1 MKTRSFSSILLLI
14 SLAILVMVAAFVVVK
29 VSKPSIPPELIG
41 VLRPQVSLIRE
52 FQLTDQHGEKFDN
65 QSLNGKWSFV
75 FFGYTFCPD
84 ICPTTLAVLTAM
96 QKQLQHAPEIWS
108 DTQVVFVSVDPKRD
122 TQEILANYMDFF
134 NKEFYAVTG
143 SRSEIDKLTRQ
154 FGAGYII
161 EPETSPGHYLVS
173 HTGAIFLTD
182 SQGALVAS
190 FSMPHDPGLIASLYR
205 QIRKVF

>member
-14 SLAILVMVAAFVVVK
+14 SLAILVMVAVFVVVK

-96 QKQLQHAPEIWS
+96 QKQLQHAPENWS
-108 DTQVVFVSVDPKRD
+108 DTQVVFVSVDPERD

>member
-1 MKTRSFSSILLLI
+1 MKTRSFPNILLLI
-14 SLAILVMVAAFVVVK
+14 SLSVLVMVVAFMVVK
-29 VSKPSIPPELIG
+29 VSKPTIPPELEG

-52 FQLTDQHGEKFDN
+52 FQLTDQHGEKFDI

-96 QKQLQHAPEIWS
+96 QKQLQQAPENWS
-108 DTQVVFVSVDPKRD
+108 DTQVVFVSVDPERD

-143 SRSEIDKLTRQ
+143 SRSEIDKLTGQ
-154 FGAGYII
+154 FGAGYIM

>member
-96 QKQLQHAPEIWS
+96 QKQLQHAPENWS
-108 DTQVVFVSVDPKRD
+108 DTQVVFVSVDPERD

>member
-14 SLAILVMVAAFVVVK
+14 SLAVLVMVAAFVVVK
-29 VSKPSIPPELIG
+29 VSKPSIPPELVG

-96 QKQLQHAPEIWS
+96 QKQLQHAPENWS
-108 DTQVVFVSVDPKRD
+108 DTQVVFVSVDPERD

>member
-14 SLAILVMVAAFVVVK
+14 SLAVLVMVVAFVVVK
-29 VSKPSIPPELIG
+29 VSKPSIPPELVG

-96 QKQLQHAPEIWS
+96 QKQLQHAPENWS
-108 DTQVVFVSVDPKRD
+108 DTQVVFVSVDPERD

>member
-108 DTQVVFVSVDPKRD
+108 DTQVVFVSVDPERD

-143 SRSEIDKLTRQ
+143 SRSEIDKLTQQ

-182 SQGALVAS
+182 SQGALIAS

>member
-1 MKTRSFSSILLLI
+1 MKTRSFPNILLLI
-14 SLAILVMVAAFVVVK
+14 SLSVLVMVVAFMVVK
-29 VSKPSIPPELIG
+29 VSKPSIPPELEG

-52 FQLTDQHGEKFDN
+52 FQLTDQHGEKFDI

-108 DTQVVFVSVDPKRD
+108 DTQVVFVSVDPERD
-122 TQEILANYMDFF
+122 TQEILANYMDFI

-143 SRSEIDKLTRQ
+143 SRSEIDKLTQQ

>member
-14 SLAILVMVAAFVVVK
+14 SLAVLVMVAAFVVVK

-96 QKQLQHAPEIWS
+96 QKQLQHAPENWS
-108 DTQVVFVSVDPKRD
+108 DTQVVFVSVDPERD

>member
-14 SLAILVMVAAFVVVK
+14 SLAVLVMVAAFVVVK

-108 DTQVVFVSVDPKRD
+108 DTQVVFVSVDPERD

>member
-108 DTQVVFVSVDPKRD
+108 DTQVVFVSVDPERD

>member
-1 MKTRSFSSILLLI
+1 MKTRSFPNILLLI
-14 SLAILVMVAAFVVVK
+14 SLSVLVMVVAFMVVK
-29 VSKPSIPPELIG
+29 VSKPSIPPELEG

-52 FQLTDQHGEKFDN
+52 FQLTDQHGEKFDI

-96 QKQLQHAPEIWS
+96 QKKLQHAPEIWS
-108 DTQVVFVSVDPKRD
+108 DTQVVFVSVDPERD

-143 SRSEIDKLTRQ
+143 SRSEIDKLTQQ

-182 SQGALVAS
+182 SQGALIAS

>member
-14 SLAILVMVAAFVVVK
+14 SLAVLVMVAAFVIVK

-96 QKQLQHAPEIWS
+96 QKQLQHAPENWY
-108 DTQVVFVSVDPKRD
+108 DTQVVFVSVDPERD

-143 SRSEIDKLTRQ
+143 SRSEIDKLTGQ
-154 FGAGYII
+154 FGAGYIM